1 MFKFG
6 FALDDEDVDAEIDYI
21 LKQAGDKDIR
31 GPSVSKEF
39 KEKSED
45 VSCVELSIEH
55 LLNSL
60 PTQLSY
66 SPLEIPLSSSPS
78 SPTSASTNESR
89 VHYLSRRDL
98 FDARFQVISEDKDN
112 PDVVE
117 NSTKKKNEP
126 IDVSSDPR
134 LQFLDTP
141 SDLVPGV
148 YEGGLKT
155 WECSLDLVDYLD
167 ANLDTDDLKGKKVL
181 ELGCGTGVPS
191 LYLLQRIFSSP
202 PIESTSEKTVIHFQ
216 DYNPS
221 ALELVTFPNMLLT
234 WYMSSASQPFLSSQ
248 MSHSSSSDFD
258 APEYPPLDPTIA
270 GDLPVT
276 SSLKNAFQQ
285 SLEKYN
291 VQLRFFGGSWK
302 NFKNLIRDSNAQA
315 NQSQAQHTF
324 ERGLRGYDILLTS
337 ETIYRTDSVPEL
349 LHAMWEATRPFSSSS
364 SSPSDNFSRLAIFE
378 PNPLLI
384 LVAAKV
390 FYFGVGGG
398 LDVFAEAVNKWDG
411 APGANIQVTTV
422 WEKNVGVGRRIVRVV
437 W

>member
-1 MFKFG
+1 
-6 FALDDEDVDAEIDYI
+6 
-21 LKQAGDKDIR
+21 
-31 GPSVSKEF
+31 
-39 KEKSED
+39 
-45 VSCVELSIEH
+45 
-55 LLNSL
+55 
-60 PTQLSY
+60 
-66 SPLEIPLSSSPS
+66 

-117 NSTKKKNEP
+117 NSTKKKEP

-167 ANLDTDDLKGKKVL
+167 ANLDIDDLEGKEVL
-181 ELGCGTGVPS
+181 ELGCSTGVPS

-221 ALELVTFPNMLLT
+221 ALELVTFPNVLLI
-234 WYMSSASQPFLSSQ
+234 WYMASASQPFLSSQ

-270 GDLPVT
+270 RDLPVT
-276 SSLKNAFQQ
+276 SSLKNDFQK

-302 NFKNLIRDSNAQA
+302 NFKN
-315 NQSQAQHTF
+315 HTF

-349 LHAMWEATRPFSSSS
+349 LHAMWEATRPFPSSS

-390 FYFGVGGG
+390 FYFSVGGG
-398 LDVFAEAVNKWDG
+398 LDVFAEAVKKWDG